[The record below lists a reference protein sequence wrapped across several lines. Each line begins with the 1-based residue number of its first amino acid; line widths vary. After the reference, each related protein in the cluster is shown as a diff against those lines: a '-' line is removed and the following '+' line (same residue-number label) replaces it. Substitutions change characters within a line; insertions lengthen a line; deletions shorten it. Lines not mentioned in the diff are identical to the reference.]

1 MKMLIDFNLK
11 EEGPT
16 HQINKKWI
24 WYKIKNENGV
34 EFTTELSHFHGGITL
49 KKCNAHME
57 YKTILNGLKII
68 PDIAVLDSNNKL
80 ETVIECICSSRP
92 SFDKYQCYINS
103 NINIIFVPVQR
114 FHSLE
119 TGKIQAELIV
129 KKYKGENFNKNLT
142 NERFEILFKHFSK
155 LNYSSFYDY
164 KYIGKFENDDTH
176 FLFKKKPNDI
186 GFFNSTDVNQDGN
199 FSKGNSKKIPTFLKE
214 YLERFCLNKP
224 SRVVNTKFNS
234 FVPNEEYRRGIRKPI
249 YKKIIYWEMN

>member
-1 MKMLIDFNLK
+1 M
-11 EEGPT
+11 
-16 HQINKKWI
+16 
-24 WYKIKNENGV
+24 
-34 EFTTELSHFHGGITL
+34 
-49 KKCNAHME
+49 
-57 YKTILNGLKII
+57 
-68 PDIAVLDSNNKL
+68 
-80 ETVIECICSSRP
+80 
-92 SFDKYQCYINS
+92 
-103 NINIIFVPVQR
+103 
-114 FHSLE
+114 
-119 TGKIQAELIV
+119 
-129 KKYKGENFNKNLT
+129 
-142 NERFEILFKHFSK
+142 FKHFSK

-199 FSKGNSKKIPTFLKE
+199 FSKGNSKKIPIFLKE